1 MLGSPAIQYDDDEL
15 LHLAIH
21 ASEHNQTDKAITYV
35 KLLLEQ
41 NPRHGKGRYLLGTL
55 HAEIGLFDR
64 AKEDIALAINHD
76 DDIPAAAHFQ
86 LGLLHF
92 TSGDVTQAKTAWQ
105 ALQARG
111 ENDAF
116 VLFAR
121 GLLRLA
127 ANEFE
132 ACIVDLERGIAANQL
147 NEPLNNDMRHMVDS
161 ARNALAK
168 QDQPAT
174 DTNTVV
180 STPAKEDDS
189 VNPDSTTAKRASLA
203 AYQRLN
209 YDDKPH

>member
-1 MLGSPAIQYDDDEL
+1 MLSSPAVQYDDDEL
-15 LHLAIH
+15 LHLAIY
-21 ASEHNQTDKAITYV
+21 ASEHNQADKAIVYA

-64 AKEDIALAINHD
+64 AKEDIALAISHD
-76 DDIPAAAHFQ
+76 AEIPPAAHFQ

-92 TSGDVTQAKTAWQ
+92 TSGDVAQAKTVWH
-105 ALQARG
+105 ALDVRG
-111 ENDAF
+111 EHDAF

-121 GLLRLA
+121 GLLHLA

-147 NEPLNNDMRHMVDS
+147 NEPLNDDMRRMIGA
-161 ARNALAK
+161 ARDALAK
-168 QDQPAT
+168 QSQPAT
-174 DTNTVV
+174 EPEPGTA
-180 STPAKEDDS
+180 TPSNEDDL
-189 VNPDSTTAKRASLA
+189 VKPDSNKSKRASLA